1 MTEEKKKLLKEAA
14 ADLTEIL
21 DLIASECDLD
31 DIVYRWLEPIEK
43 KLNAVVD
50 DLI

>member
-1 MTEEKKKLLKEAA
+1 MTEETKNLIKEAA
-14 ADLTEIL
+14 ADLTEVL

-43 KLNAVVD
+43 KLNQVIE
-50 DLI
+50 DL